1 MADMLVEDRLLTLD
15 ELIALSASQR
25 VEIINGELIDM
36 GGAGI
41 LHAIVAGNLYAI
53 LRLYLDE
60 HDIGVVLPDNATF
73 LMYSPTA
80 RLKDSFVPDVA
91 FLRHDNVPA
100 DWDAETPHPG
110 TPNLAVEIVSP
121 GNDAADI
128 QYKRLTYLEKGTEQ
142 VWLVYPRLR
151 EVHVYTQS
159 DVTIHK
165 GDAAVDGSALF
176 PGIAPLP
183 LSAIFKLPVWAQPKG

>member
-1 MADMLVEDRLLTLD
+1 MADMLVRDKLLTLG
-15 ELIALSASQR
+15 ELIAMSASQH
-25 VEIINGELIDM
+25 VEIVNGELIEKSNGITHSII
-36 GGAGI
+36 GGN
-41 LHAIVAGNLYAI
+41 V
-53 LRLYLDE
+53 LRLVALYLHQ
-60 HDIGVVLPDNATF
+60 HDIGVSLGGGATF
-73 LMYSPTA
+73 LLHSPAA

-176 PGIAPLP
+176 PGIVPLP